1 MSAEPVMVK
10 AILRWA
16 RDPKWWAVVLLAY
29 ALQVFFSDVRPSFA
43 TISQEHQAITASN
56 AKVVENIGE
65 LGEILRRLVAIQN
78 KSFNMSVQSCIN
90 QAGGNEGKIDRC
102 WAIMN
107 GEVPR

>member
-1 MSAEPVMVK
+1 
-10 AILRWA
+10 
-16 RDPKWWAVVLLAY
+16 
-29 ALQVFFSDVRPSFA
+29 
-43 TISQEHQAITASN
+43 
-56 AKVVENIGE
+56 
-65 LGEILRRLVAIQN
+65 VAIQN